1 MGSSSFLVL
10 MVSLALVT
18 LVAAEG
24 VKGGE
29 QACIEKAGV
38 CPADN
43 IRCFKSDPPQCH
55 TDQDCLGERKCCY
68 LHCGFKCVIPV
79 KKLEE
84 GGNKDEYVSGPC
96 PEPGW
101 EAKSPGSSSTGCPQK

>member
-18 LVAAEG
+18 LVAVEG
-24 VKGGE
+24 VKGGD
-29 QACIEKAGV
+29 IEKAGV

-84 GGNKDEYVSGPC
+84 GGNKDEDVSGPC

-101 EAKSPGSSSTGCPQK
+101 EAKSPGFSSTGCPQK

>member
-24 VKGGE
+24 VKVN
-29 QACIEKAGV
+29 IEKPGV

-43 IRCFKSDPPQCH
+43 IRCIKSDPPQCH
-55 TDQDCLGERKCCY
+55 TDQDCQGIRKCCY

-79 KKLEE
+79 KELEE
-84 GGNKDEYVSGPC
+84 GGNKDEDVSRPC

-101 EAKSPGSSSTGCPQK
+101 EAKPPGVFSTRCPQK

>member
-18 LVAAEG
+18 PVTMEG

-29 QACIEKAGV
+29 QACIEKAEV

-43 IRCFKSDPPQCH
+43 VHCFKSDPPQCH
-55 TDQDCLGERKCCY
+55 TDQDRLGERKCCY

-84 GGNKDEYVSGPC
+84 GGDKDEDVSGPC

>member
-10 MVSLALVT
+10 TVSLALVT

-24 VKGGE
+24 VKG
-29 QACIEKAGV
+29 EKAGV

-43 IRCFKSDPPQCH
+43 VRCFKSDPPQCH
-55 TDQDCLGERKCCY
+55 TDQDCLGARKCCY

-84 GGNKDEYVSGPC
+84 EGRVTE
-96 PEPGW
+96 
-101 EAKSPGSSSTGCPQK
+101 SPDPRKMR